1 MEGGVHGATG
11 VRVPNLV
18 AKASWEGGDS
28 ATALRHPTV
37 AASAWDRQIKHCLV
51 TKANVQ
57 VSQIKNRI
65 ENHEKRWYSQITFA
79 TVFYNLVFN

>member
-1 MEGGVHGATG
+1 MHGATG
-11 VRVPNLV
+11 VSVPNLV

-28 ATALRHPTV
+28 ATVLRHQMV
-37 AASAWDRQIKHCLV
+37 AVSAWGRQIKHCLV

-65 ENHEKRWYSQITFA
+65 VEA
-79 TVFYNLVFN
+79 

>member
-11 VRVPNLV
+11 VSVPNLV

-28 ATALRHPTV
+28 ATVLRHQMV

-51 TKANVQ
+51 TKVNAQ
-57 VSQIKNRI
+57 VSQIKNGI
-65 ENHEKRWYSQITFA
+65 E
-79 TVFYNLVFN
+79 

>member
-1 MEGGVHGATG
+1 MHGATG
-11 VRVPNLV
+11 VSVPNLV

-28 ATALRHPTV
+28 AIVLHHPVV

-51 TKANVQ
+51 IKANVQ

-65 ENHEKRWYSQITFA
+65 VEA
-79 TVFYNLVFN
+79 

>member
-1 MEGGVHGATG
+1 MHGATG
-11 VRVPNLV
+11 VSVPNLV

-28 ATALRHPTV
+28 ATVLRHQMV
-37 AASAWDRQIKHCLV
+37 AASVWDRQIKHCLV

-65 ENHEKRWYSQITFA
+65 VEAWETLVLTYYVCKRF
-79 TVFYNLVFN
+79 L